1 MATDGRYGET
11 PMLTDARTAADGA
24 RRRWAPPGAA
34 ALGVFVVLAGS
45 AGCGGA
51 RPYRAMAK
59 AASSEES
66 ARAQAGDD
74 KLKVALR
81 EAVLASDPAA
91 EVHVTPYVYMG
102 HAYLVGFVD
111 GAAERQK
118 VTAAA
123 QAVPGVRSLD
133 TYLPDQPA
141 TSQTASD
148 LDIEGKVKA
157 ALALGGERVT
167 QIDID
172 VLAGEVVLL
181 GVVAS
186 QSDIDSAITAAQGVS
201 GVTGVKSFLL
211 LPEEGYEKPLR
222 LLR

>member
-1 MATDGRYGET
+1 MC
-11 PMLTDARTAADGA
+11 TDARTVCGGA
-24 RRRWAPPGAA
+24 RLRWVGRGAA
-34 ALGVFVVLAGS
+34 ALAVFALLAGG

-74 KLKVALR
+74 QLKLALR
-81 EAVLASDPAA
+81 RAVLTSDPAA

-111 GAAERQK
+111 GAPQRQNL
-118 VTAAA
+118 TDAA

-133 TYLPDQPA
+133 TYLPDRPA
-141 TSQTASD
+141 ASQTASD
-148 LDIEGKVKA
+148 LEIEGKVKA
-157 ALALGGERVT
+157 ALALDGERVT

-181 GVVAS
+181 GVV
-186 QSDIDSAITAAQGVS
+186 SDQSAIDAAIAAAQGVG

-211 LPEEGYEKPLR
+211 LPEAGYEKPLR
-222 LLR
+222 ILR